1 MYVKYIGDIPA
12 SPCKSCEFQ
21 ILKGKSQ
28 RTVAEIIRAVARR
41 FQRAK
46 LYFGHGTETAQDEAA
61 WLVGHA
67 LRIAP
72 DRLAGRLNKPV
83 PPAALKKIDTLTTAR
98 IQTRR
103 PLAYL
108 LKEAWFAGRKYYVDE
123 RVIVPRSLTGEFI
136 AEQFQPWIDVKRV
149 RRILDLCTGSGC
161 MAIACAQA
169 FPRARVDAADL
180 SGEAL
185 AVARINIKRHR
196 LGRRVRPVRSDLFQ
210 TLKGRRYDVIVTNP
224 PYVARAEMKTLPRE
238 YRHEPELALVSGRDG
253 LDAIVRILAEAPRH
267 LNPGGILVGEVGN
280 SAPTLQ
286 GKFPSVPF
294 LWLTT
299 STGDE
304 SVFLLTAEQ
313 LEHHQKE
320 FTSFM

>member
-1 MYVKYIGDIPA
+1 
-12 SPCKSCEFQ
+12 
-21 ILKGKSQ
+21 LKGKSQ

>member
-1 MYVKYIGDIPA
+1 
-12 SPCKSCEFQ
+12 
-21 ILKGKSQ
+21 
-28 RTVAEIIRAVARR
+28 VAETIRAVARR
-41 FQRAK
+41 FGHAK

-61 WLVGHA
+61 WLVCHA

-83 PPAALKKIDTLTTAR
+83 PPAALKKIDALTAAR
-98 IQTRR
+98 IQTRQ

-108 LKEAWFAGRKYYVDE
+108 LKEAWFAGRKFYVDE

-136 AEQFQPWIDVKRV
+136 TEQFQPWIEPKRV

-185 AVARINIKRHR
+185 AVARINVKRHR
-196 LGRRVRPVRSDLFQ
+196 LGRRVRLVRSDLFQ
-210 TLKGRRYDVIVTNP
+210 ALKSRRYDVIVTNP
-224 PYVARAEMKTLPRE
+224 PYVARAEMKSLPRE
-238 YRHEPELALVSGRDG
+238 YLHEPELALVSGRDG
-253 LDAIVRILAEAPRH
+253 LDAIMRILAEAPRH
-267 LNPGGILVGEVGN
+267 LNPDGILVGEVGN

-286 GKFPSVPF
+286 RKFPSVPF
-294 LWLTT
+294 VWLTT

-313 LEHHQKE
+313 LEQHQKE
-320 FTSFM
+320 FTDICRLG

>member
-1 MYVKYIGDIPA
+1 
-12 SPCKSCEFQ
+12 
-21 ILKGKSQ
+21 
-28 RTVAEIIRAVARR
+28 VAETIRAVARR
-41 FQRAK
+41 FGRAK

-72 DRLAGRLNKPV
+72 ERLAERLNKAV
-83 PPAALKKIDTLTTAR
+83 PPAALKKIDTLATAR

-108 LKEAWFAGRKYYVDE
+108 LKEAWFAGRKFYVDE

-136 AEQFQPWIDVKRV
+136 AEQFQPWIDTKRV

-185 AVARINIKRHR
+185 AVARLNVKRHR
-196 LGRRVRPVRSDLFQ
+196 LGRRVRLVRSDLFQ
-210 TLKGRRYDVIVTNP
+210 ALKGRRYDVIVTNP
-224 PYVARAEMKTLPRE
+224 PYVARAEMKSLPRE
-238 YRHEPELALVSGRDG
+238 YLHEPELALVSGRDG
-253 LDAIVRILAEAPRH
+253 LDAIVRILADAARH

-294 LWLTT
+294 VWLTT

-304 SVFLLTAEQ
+304 SVFLLTAEE
-313 LEHHQKE
+313 LEKHKKE
-320 FTSFM
+320 LIS

>member
-1 MYVKYIGDIPA
+1 M
-12 SPCKSCEFQ
+12 
-21 ILKGKSQ
+21 
-28 RTVAEIIRAVARR
+28 AETIRAVARR
-41 FQRAK
+41 FGRAK

-72 DRLAGRLNKPV
+72 ERLAERLNKAV
-83 PPAALKKIDTLTTAR
+83 PPAALKKIDALTTAR

-108 LKEAWFAGRKYYVDE
+108 LKEAWFAGRKFYVDE

-136 AEQFQPWIDVKRV
+136 TEQFQPWIDAKHV
-149 RRILDLCTGSGC
+149 RHILDLCTGSGC
-161 MAIACAQA
+161 MAIACARA

-196 LGRRVRPVRSDLFQ
+196 LSRRVRPVRSDLFKSLQ
-210 TLKGRRYDVIVTNP
+210 GRNYDVIVTNP

-238 YRHEPELALVSGRDG
+238 YLPRAGTGAGLRPGRAGCHRAHPRGRRAASQSRRDTGGRGGQQRADTSGEIPVGAVRVADDINGRRERVSADG
-253 LDAIVRILAEAPRH
+253 GAA
-267 LNPGGILVGEVGN
+267 
-280 SAPTLQ
+280 
-286 GKFPSVPF
+286 
-294 LWLTT
+294 
-299 STGDE
+299 
-304 SVFLLTAEQ
+304 
-313 LEHHQKE
+313 
-320 FTSFM
+320 

>member
-1 MYVKYIGDIPA
+1 MPRRPPRHTPRSV
-12 SPCKSCEFQ
+12 E
-21 ILKGKSQ
+21 
-28 RTVAEIIRAVARR
+28 EIIGTVARR

-46 LYFGHGTETAQDEAA
+46 LYFGHGTETARDEAA

-67 LRIAP
+67 LKIAP
-72 DRLAGRLNKPV
+72 DKLVGRLNKPV
-83 PPAALKKIDTLTTAR
+83 PPAALKKIGALTKAR
-98 IQTRR
+98 IQTRQ

-108 LKEAWFAGRKYYVDE
+108 LKEAWFAGRKFHVDE

-136 AEQFQPWIDVKRV
+136 AEQFQPWIEPKRV

-185 AVARINIKRHR
+185 AVARLNVKRHR
-196 LGRRVRPVRSDLFQ
+196 LGRRVRLVRSDLFQ
-210 TLKGRRYDVIVTNP
+210 ALKGQRYDVIVTNP
-224 PYVARAEMKTLPRE
+224 PYVARAEMKNLPRE
-238 YRHEPELALVSGRDG
+238 YLHEPELALVSGRDG
-253 LDAIVRILAEAPRH
+253 LDAVVRILADAARH

-286 GKFPSVPF
+286 RKFPSAPF
-294 LWLTT
+294 VWLTT

-313 LEHHQKE
+313 LKQHRKE
-320 FTSFM
+320 FNDHM

>member
-1 MYVKYIGDIPA
+1 M
-12 SPCKSCEFQ
+12 S
-21 ILKGKSQ
+21 
-28 RTVAEIIRAVARR
+28 TVADIIQQVQKRFARAG
-41 FQRAK
+41 
-46 LYFGHGTETAQDEAA
+46 LYYGHGTETARDEAA
-61 WLVGHA
+61 WLVGHV
-67 LRIAP
+67 LKIAP
-72 DRLAGRLNKPV
+72 DKLATRLNKPI
-83 PPAALKKIDTLTTAR
+83 PPAALKKIDALTTAR

-108 LKEAWFAGRKYYVDE
+108 LKEAWFAGRKFYVDE
-123 RVIVPRSLTGEFI
+123 RVIVPRSLTSEFI
-136 AEQFQPWIDVKRV
+136 TEQFQPWIDAKRV

-169 FPRARVDAADL
+169 FTRARVDAADL

-196 LGRRVRPVRSDLFQ
+196 LGRRVRPVHSNLFQ

-280 SAPTLQ
+280 SAPALQ

-294 LWLTT
+294 VWLTT

-313 LEHHQKE
+313 LEQHRKE
-320 FTSFM
+320 FNDHV

>member
-1 MYVKYIGDIPA
+1 
-12 SPCKSCEFQ
+12 
-21 ILKGKSQ
+21 
-28 RTVAEIIRAVARR
+28 VAETIRAVARR
-41 FQRAK
+41 FGRAK

-72 DRLAGRLNKPV
+72 ERLAERLNKAV
-83 PPAALKKIDTLTTAR
+83 PPAALKKIDTLATAR

-108 LKEAWFAGRKYYVDE
+108 LKEAWFAGRKFYVDE

-136 AEQFQPWIDVKRV
+136 VEQFQPWIDTKRV

-161 MAIACAQA
+161 MAIACALA
-169 FPRARVDAADL
+169 FSRARVDAADL

-196 LGRRVRPVRSDLFQ
+196 LGRRVRPVRSDLFRA
-210 TLKGRRYDVIVTNP
+210 LKGRRYDVIVTNP
-224 PYVARAEMKTLPRE
+224 PYVARAEMKTLSRE
-238 YRHEPELALVSGRDG
+238 YLHEPELALVSGRDG
-253 LDAIVRILAEAPRH
+253 LDAIVRILADAARH

-280 SAPTLQ
+280 SAPPLQ

-294 LWLTT
+294 VWLAT

-313 LEHHQKE
+313 LEQHRKE
-320 FTSFM
+320 FNDHM

>member
-1 MYVKYIGDIPA
+1 MPRR
-12 SPCKSCEFQ
+12 PPRHTP
-21 ILKGKSQ
+21 
-28 RTVAEIIRAVARR
+28 RTVAQTIRAVARR
-41 FQRAK
+41 FQRAR

-67 LRIAP
+67 LKIAP

-83 PPAALKKIDTLTTAR
+83 PPATLKKIDALTTTR

-108 LKEAWFAGRKYYVDE
+108 LKEAWFAGRKFHVDE

-136 AEQFQPWIDVKRV
+136 TEQFQPWIDPKRV

-169 FPRARVDAADL
+169 FPKARVDAVDL

-185 AVARINIKRHR
+185 AVARINVKRHR
-196 LGRRVRPVRSDLFQ
+196 LGRRVRLVRSDLFQ
-210 TLKGRRYDVIVTNP
+210 ALKGRRYDVIVTNP

-238 YRHEPELALVSGRDG
+238 YLHEPELALVSGRDG
-253 LDAIVRILAEAPRH
+253 LDAIVRILTEAPRH

-280 SAPTLQ
+280 SAPALQ
-286 GKFPSVPF
+286 RKFPSVPF
-294 LWLTT
+294 VWLTT

-304 SVFLLTAEQ
+304 SVFLLTAEELDRQ
-313 LEHHQKE
+313 RRAFKAAD
-320 FTSFM
+320 

>member
-1 MYVKYIGDIPA
+1 M
-12 SPCKSCEFQ
+12 KSTTPPTTGVL
-21 ILKGKSQ
+21 IK
-28 RTVAEIIRAVARR
+28 RIARR
-41 FQRAK
+41 FVRAR
-46 LYFGHGTETAQDEAA
+46 LFFGHGTETAQDEAA
-61 WLVGHA
+61 WLVGHV
-67 LRIAP
+67 LKIAP
-72 DRLAGRLNKPV
+72 DKLAARLNSPV
-83 PPAALKKIDTLTTAR
+83 PPAALKKIDALTAER

-108 LKEAWFAGRKYYVDE
+108 LKEAWFAGSKFYVDE

-169 FPRARVDAADL
+169 FPRARVDAVDL

-185 AVARINIKRHR
+185 AVARLNVKRHR
-196 LGRRVRPVRSDLFQ
+196 LGRRVRLVRSDLFRA
-210 TLKGRRYDVIVTNP
+210 LKDQRYDVIVTNP

-238 YRHEPELALVSGRDG
+238 YLHEPELALVSGRDG
-253 LDAIVRILAEAPRH
+253 LDAITRILADAGEH

-280 SAPTLQ
+280 SAPALQ
-286 GKFPSVPF
+286 RDFPSVPF
-294 LWLTT
+294 VWLTT

-304 SVFLLTAEQ
+304 SVFLLAAEELDRQ
-313 LEHHQKE
+313 RRV
-320 FTSFM
+320 FRAVD